1 MLKVLAVFLIAG
13 GVLVVLLMLWSARR
27 QTRPARV
34 MAANPL
40 IQSPPQRPGRAEPCK
55 YELVTNETAKG
66 RGYVVRRLRDQKLLS
81 WQFLPKED
89 GIQCLEVVGESYH
102 REDLQR
108 PGFAAGF
115 PIKLVQE
122 PENPV
127 DHDAVAVRDASGKYQ
142 AGHLSRDDAPKILKR
157 IRKGIGFRAL
167 VMWEV
172 NIDGQRVSL
181 RILLMDAGT
190 QIKLSVPNEALSAWE
205 SLK

>member
-13 GVLVVLLMLWSARR
+13 GAGVE
-27 QTRPARV
+27 
-34 MAANPL
+34 
-40 IQSPPQRPGRAEPCK
+40 G
-55 YELVTNETAKG
+55 G
-66 RGYVVRRLRDQKLLS
+66 
-81 WQFLPKED
+81 
-89 GIQCLEVVGESYH
+89 
-102 REDLQR
+102 
-108 PGFAAGF
+108 AAGF

-157 IRKGIGFRAL
+157 IRKGIGFLAL

-190 QIKLSVPNEALSAWE
+190 QIKLSVPDEALSAWE
-205 SLK
+205 AYLKAPARAK